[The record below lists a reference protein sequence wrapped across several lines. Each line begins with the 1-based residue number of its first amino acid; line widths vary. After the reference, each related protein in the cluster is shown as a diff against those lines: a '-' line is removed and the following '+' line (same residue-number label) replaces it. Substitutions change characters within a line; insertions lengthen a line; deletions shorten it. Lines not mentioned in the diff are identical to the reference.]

1 MLTGHWLITAISLR
15 ASLSDWDP
23 TKWIIWVLHRY
34 TPLVPTISTTHESEV
49 LKARAHVHR
58 LHADRLTSQ
67 IPEGDRAK
75 EDTELPLWT
84 KQDVLR
90 ELDHDEGAVFLLIEG
105 YIVDVGGY
113 LDVHVSLLVSTDVYW
128 MLTLRFAARR
138 TGFIAELVYKT
149 AGARASSQ

>member
-1 MLTGHWLITAISLR
+1 MRRS
-15 ASLSDWDP
+15 SFSDWDP

-34 TPLVPTISTTHESEV
+34 TPFVPTISTTHESEV

-67 IPEGDRAK
+67 IPKDDMAK
-75 EDTELPLWT
+75 DDAELPLWT

-90 ELDHDEGAVFLLIEG
+90 ELELDEGAVFLLIDG

-113 LDVHVSLLVSTDVYW
+113 LDIHVSLFAMLWADQS
-128 MLTLRFAARR
+128 LTLTYLAWR
-138 TGFIAELVYKT
+138 TCFTAELVDKAT
-149 AGARASSQ
+149 RTRTSQQRFTFR